1 VSAVPEGM
9 TRLVPM
15 LAYEDV
21 DRSSRFLQEAFGFR
35 ERARYAGADGEVAQ
49 AELVLGDDGVLMIG
63 NPGPDY
69 EEPSHHA
76 TGCETARRW
85 AEVPFVIDGVHVYVD
100 DVDRHAE
107 QARAAGARILSE
119 PEDTGYGD
127 RRYRAEDPAGHRWMF
142 AERRRG
148 SEGVE
153 PDR

>member
-1 VSAVPEGM
+1 VSGVPEGM

-35 ERARYAGADGEVAQ
+35 ERARYAGPDGEVAQ

-76 TGCETARRW
+76 MECEPARRW
-85 AEVPFVIDGVHVYVD
+85 AEVPYVIDGVHVYVE

-107 QARAAGARILSE
+107 RARAAGARILSE

-142 AERRRG
+142 AERRRSPG
-148 SEGVE
+148 ADDL
-153 PDR
+153 DR